1 MNNLISKLIAK
12 EFRQHRWMMA
22 GTIAVGIVSLGVAAG
37 GTPMLFNIGMLCWL
51 TAIAAFGCV
60 LAMLGVAT
68 ERKERT
74 FLFVLSLP
82 LSFGEYVRSKLL
94 GLLLC
99 FLVPWLTL
107 TAGAIAL
114 VLVRADMA
122 DGLLPF
128 AILLCVFLLTN
139 FSFVLCSAL
148 AANSEGL
155 MTMVIIVHN
164 IAISLFIFMVGA
176 IPGFFAHLQD
186 PTPTWGT
193 AFWTVLAVEAACLVL
208 IYSLPFFV
216 VARRRDV
223 I

>member
-1 MNNLISKLIAK
+1 ML
-12 EFRQHRWMMA
+12 A
-22 GTIAVGIVSLGVAAG
+22 GTIVIGMISLLVAGG

-60 LAMLGVAT
+60 LAMLGIAS
-68 ERKERT
+68 ERKERAL
-74 FLFVLSLP
+74 LFVLSLP
-82 LSFGEYVRSKLL
+82 LSFGEYVRSKLF

-114 VLVRADMA
+114 VLAKADMP

-128 AILLCVFLLTN
+128 TIVLCVFLLAN
-139 FSFVLCSAL
+139 FSLVLSCAL
-148 AANSEGL
+148 AVSSEGL
-155 MTMVIIVHN
+155 MTLVIIVHN
-164 IAISLFIFMVGA
+164 IAITLFIFLLGA
-176 IPGFFAHLQD
+176 IPEFYDHLKD
-186 PTPTWGT
+186 PAPTWGS
-193 AFWTVLAVEAACLVL
+193 AFWTILGIEAALLLVM
-208 IYSLPFFV
+208 YSLPYFV